1 MALEGKQ
8 FSHYRILQLIGRGGM
23 GEVYVAEDTQVRR
36 QVAVK
41 VIRIETAGWD
51 QETGNSAM
59 RLFWREATA
68 IAQLDHPNILPLYD
82 HGETAID
89 GSPQAYLIMPYRP
102 EGSLVSWLH
111 KRAQAH
117 QTRQLTLKQVAHII
131 QQAGRALQYAHDHQF
146 MHLDVKPD
154 NFLIR
159 SRSETDEAP
168 DLLLTDFGI
177 ARLSS
182 ATSGSSQAVRGT
194 PAYMAPEQ
202 CVGQPVFASDQYALA
217 IMAYELLTGKPPFLG
232 TPMQVMF
239 AHMQAQPEAARRS
252 NPLLPPSVDEV
263 LQRALAKKPEQRYP
277 SVAAFAQAFQEA
289 FQAVDGTTVMRM
301 LPPPGENEYT
311 TLAINAWEA
320 RNGGVRVLTL
330 ANGRMIN
337 VQIPAGAIS
346 GQVLTLPGQGMVTGQ
361 GVTGNNLYLKLI
373 VLETPGE
380 VQTAITPPPPPLP
393 AYQVPPSYE
402 TPPRAYQVP
411 PSYQTPPRA
420 YQVPPSYETP
430 PRAYQ
435 VPPSYQTPPR
445 AYQVPPP
452 SPAFRVAPGVV
463 VSILLTLLLLLGG
476 GYLGTFRMLTGQWPW
491 GASASGRTPGTT
503 FSVNNLPGST
513 PVSGNAWQTT
523 TSGISQDLTAVA
535 WSGSL
540 YVAVGGTY
548 DTGNGVGDALSTGV
562 ILTSPDGHT
571 WTLQHVAGLPYLT
584 DVIWA
589 HSEFVAVGQVT
600 HDSAVFASPDGHT
613 WKNLNPQFASSSDAT
628 FSRFTK
634 IIWARSQFV
643 ALGFFSYIFT
653 SPDGH
658 IWTTRSDGTSGDV
671 GDLAWS
677 GSQFVAVGIG
687 GSILTSPDGITWT
700 PRRTSSS
707 SSLNSVTWASSRF
720 VAVGEAI
727 LTSPDGI
734 TWTSQS
740 VSNLVNLTDVIR
752 AGSQFVT
759 VGWGG
764 QVLSSPDGT
773 TWTDLNAGVSDSLNS
788 VVWSGSRFV
797 AVGDKGVIFVSS

>member
-23 GEVYVAEDTQVRR
+23 GEVYLAEDTRVRR

-51 QETGNSAM
+51 QETGSRAM

-82 HGETAID
+82 HGEVAID
-89 GSPQAYLIMPYRP
+89 GFPLAYLIMPYRP
-102 EGSLVSWLH
+102 EGSLVSWLRR
-111 KRAQAH
+111 RAQAH

-159 SRSETDEAP
+159 SQSETDEAP

-182 ATSGSSQAVRGT
+182 ATSGSSQSVRGT

-239 AHMQAQPEAARRS
+239 AHMQAQPEAVRRS
-252 NPLLPPSVDEV
+252 NPLLPSTVDEV

-289 FQAVDGTTVMRM
+289 FQAVEGTTIMRR
-301 LPPPGENEYT
+301 LPPPPPGENEYT
-311 TLAINAWEA
+311 TLAISAWEA
-320 RNGGVRVLTL
+320 RNGGIRVLTL

-337 VQIPAGAIS
+337 VQIPPGAIS
-346 GQVLTLPGQGMVTGQ
+346 GQVLTLPDQGTTTGP
-361 GVTGNNLYLKLI
+361 GATGNNIYLKLM

-380 VQTAITPPPPPLP
+380 VQADRTPPSLPLP
-393 AYQVPPSYE
+393 AYQ
-402 TPPRAYQVP
+402 A
-411 PSYQTPPRA
+411 
-420 YQVPPSYETP
+420 
-430 PRAYQ
+430 
-435 VPPSYQTPPR
+435 
-445 AYQVPPP
+445 PPP
-452 SPAFRVAPGVV
+452 SPAFRVSPGVV
-463 VSILLTLLLLLGG
+463 VSILLSLLLLLGG
-476 GYLGTFRMLTGQWPW
+476 GYLSTFRMLTGQWPW
-491 GASASGRTPGTT
+491 GASASSRIPEMTSFP
-503 FSVNNLPGST
+503 NNL
-513 PVSGNAWQTT
+513 SGNPSAPGGAWQTAA
-523 TSGISQDLTAVA
+523 SGISQNLTAVA

-548 DTGNGVGDALSTGV
+548 DTGNGVGDAVSTGV

-571 WTLQHVAGLPYLT
+571 WTLQKVANLPYLT

-589 HSEFVAVGQVT
+589 HSEFVVVGHVT
-600 HDSAVFASPDGHT
+600 HNSAVFASPDGHT
-613 WKNLNPQFASSSDAT
+613 WTNLNAQFASSVDAN
-628 FSRFTK
+628 FSSFTK
-634 IIWARSQFV
+634 IIRAGSQFV
-643 ALGFFSYIFT
+643 ALGFFSRIYT

-658 IWTTRSDGTSGDV
+658 IWTTRSDGTSGVV
-671 GDLAWS
+671 GDLTWS
-677 GSQFVAVGIG
+677 GLQFVAIGIG
-687 GSILTSPDGITWT
+687 GTILTSPDAITWT

-707 SSLNSVTWASSRF
+707 SSLNSVTWANSQF
-720 VAVGEAI
+720 VAVGKAI
-727 LTSPDGI
+727 LTSHDGV
-734 TWTSQS
+734 TWTSQN
-740 VSNLVNLTDVIR
+740 VSNLFNLTDVIR
-752 AGSQFVT
+752 AGTQFVA

-764 QVLSSPDGT
+764 QVLGSPDGI
-773 TWTDLNAGVSDSLNS
+773 TWTNQNAGVSNSLNN
-788 VVWSGSRFV
+788 VAWSGSRFV
-797 AVGDKGVIFVSS
+797 AVGDKGGIFVSS

>member
-23 GEVYVAEDTQVRR
+23 GEVYLAEDTQVRR

-41 VIRIETAGWD
+41 VIRIETTGWN
-51 QETGNSAM
+51 QETGSSAM

-82 HGETAID
+82 HGEAAID
-89 GSPQAYLIMPYRP
+89 GLPQAYLIMPYRP

-159 SRSETDEAP
+159 SRSDADEAP

-182 ATSGSSQAVRGT
+182 ATSGSSQSVRGT
-194 PAYMAPEQ
+194 PTYMAPEQ
-202 CVGQPVFASDQYALA
+202 CIGHPVFASDQYALA

-239 AHMQAQPEAARRS
+239 AHMQAQPVAVRKS
-252 NPLLPPSVDEV
+252 NPLLPSTVDEV

-289 FQAVDGTTVMRM
+289 FQAVDRTTVMRM
-301 LPPPGENEYT
+301 LPPPPPPGENEYT
-311 TLAINAWEA
+311 TLAISTWEA
-320 RNGGVRVLTL
+320 RNGGIRVLTL
-330 ANGRMIN
+330 LNGHIIN
-337 VQIPAGAIS
+337 VQIPPGAIS
-346 GQVLTLPGQGMVTGQ
+346 GQVLTLPSQSTA
-361 GVTGNNLYLKLI
+361 GNNLYLKLM

-380 VQTAITPPPPPLP
+380 VQVDRTPPLS
-393 AYQVPPSYE
+393 AYQIPPFHQ
-402 TPPRAYQVP
+402 TPTLAYQ
-411 PSYQTPPRA
+411 A
-420 YQVPPSYETP
+420 
-430 PRAYQ
+430 
-435 VPPSYQTPPR
+435 
-445 AYQVPPP
+445 PPP
-452 SPAFRVAPGVV
+452 SPAFRISSGVMM
-463 VSILLTLLLLLGG
+463 SILLSLLLLLGG

-491 GASASGRTPGTT
+491 GASASGRTPETT
-503 FSVNNLPGST
+503 FFPNNLPGST
-513 PVSGNAWQTT
+513 SVPGGAWQAA
-523 TSGISQDLTAVA
+523 TSGISQNLTAVA

-540 YVAVGGTY
+540 FVAVGGTY
-548 DTGNGVGDALSTGV
+548 DTGNGVGDAVSTGV

-571 WTLQHVAGLPYLT
+571 WTLQHVANLPYLT

-589 HSEFVAVGQVT
+589 HSEFVAVGHVT
-600 HDSAVFASPDGHT
+600 HNSVVFASPDGHT
-613 WKNLNPQFASSSDAT
+613 WTNLNAQFASSVDAN
-628 FSRFTK
+628 FSSFTK
-634 IIWARSQFV
+634 IIWAGSQFV
-643 ALGFFSYIFT
+643 VLGFFSRIYT

-671 GDLAWS
+671 GDLTWS

-687 GSILTSPDGITWT
+687 GTILTSPDAITWT

-707 SSLNSVTWASSRF
+707 SSLNSVTWANSQF
-720 VAVGEAI
+720 VAVGQAI
-727 LTSPDGI
+727 LTSHDGI
-734 TWTSQS
+734 AWTSQN
-740 VSNLVNLTDVIR
+740 VSHLFNLTDVIR
-752 AGSQFVT
+752 AGSQFVA

-764 QVLSSPDGT
+764 QILASPDAI
-773 TWTDLNAGVSDSLNS
+773 TWTDQNAGISQSLNN

-797 AVGDKGVIFVSS
+797 AVGDKGAIFVSS

>member
-8 FSHYRILQLIGRGGM
+8 FSHYRMLQLVGRGGM
-23 GEVYVAEDTQVRR
+23 GEVYLAEDTQVRR

-41 VIRIETAGWD
+41 IISIGTVGRDE
-51 QETGNSAM
+51 ETGSSSL

-82 HGETAID
+82 HGEAVID
-89 GSPQAYLIMPYRP
+89 GFPQAYLIMPYRP

-111 KRAQAH
+111 RRAETH
-117 QTRQLTLKQVAHII
+117 QTRQLTLKQVANII

-159 SRSETDEAP
+159 SRSETDETP

-239 AHMQAQPEAARRS
+239 AHMQARPEAARGS
-252 NPLLPPSVDEV
+252 NPLLPLAVDEV

-277 SVAAFAQAFQEA
+277 SVAAFTQAFQEA
-289 FQAVDGTTVMRM
+289 FQAADGTTLMRM
-301 LPPPGENEYT
+301 LPPPPPDENEYT
-311 TLAINAWEA
+311 TLAISAWEA
-320 RNGGVRVLTL
+320 RNGGTRVLTL

-337 VQIPAGAIS
+337 VQISPGAVS
-346 GQVLTLPGQGMVTGQ
+346 GQVLTLPGQGTTTGS
-361 GVTGNNLYLKLI
+361 GTTGNNLYLKLL

-380 VQTAITPPPPPLP
+380 VQTAMTPPPPPPSAYQVFPAYQTPPL
-393 AYQVPPSYE
+393 AYQVPPS
-402 TPPRAYQVP
+402 
-411 PSYQTPPRA
+411 
-420 YQVPPSYETP
+420 
-430 PRAYQ
+430 
-435 VPPSYQTPPR
+435 
-445 AYQVPPP
+445 
-452 SPAFRVAPGVV
+452 SPAFRVSPAVV
-463 VSILLTLLLLLGG
+463 ISLLLSLLLLLGG

-491 GASASGRTPGTT
+491 GASASSRTSVTT
-503 FSVNNLPGST
+503 LSANNQPGST
-513 PVSGNAWQTT
+513 LVPGNSPGSTTVHSGVWQAA
-523 TSGISQDLTAVA
+523 TSGTSQNLTAVA
-535 WSGSL
+535 WSGLL

-548 DTGNGVGDALSTGV
+548 DTGNGVGDAVSTGV

-571 WTLQHVAGLPYLT
+571 WTLQHVANLPYLT

-589 HSEFVAVGQVT
+589 HSEFVTVGQVT
-600 HDSAVFASPDGHT
+600 DNSAVFVSHDGHT
-613 WKNLNPQFASSSDAT
+613 WTNLKPQFASSSDAD
-628 FSRFTK
+628 FSSFTQ
-634 IIWARSQFV
+634 IIWAGSQFV

-671 GDLAWS
+671 GNLTWS

-687 GSILTSPDGITWT
+687 GTILTSPDAITWT

-707 SSLNSVTWASSRF
+707 SSLNSVTWANSRF
-720 VAVGEAI
+720 VAVGQTI

-734 TWTSQS
+734 AWTSQN
-740 VSNLVNLTDVIR
+740 VSNLFNLTDVIR
-752 AGSQFVT
+752 AGSQFVA

-764 QVLSSPDGT
+764 QVLVSSDGI
-773 TWTDLNAGVSDSLNS
+773 TWTDQDASVSDNLNN
-788 VVWSGSRFV
+788 VAWSGSHFV
-797 AVGDKGVIFVSS
+797 TVGDKGVIFVSS